1 MRDAT
6 TGQGVVWCIFFSET
20 CLVSDFHSNEKFV
33 LLLFGLQLCGRVA
46 SGTVAK
52 MKWRRDRCLK
62 F

>member
-1 MRDAT
+1 MMQPLGKAWC
-6 TGQGVVWCIFFSET
+6 GVFFLSET